1 MDFSVSLT
9 GSIDTDV
16 CGSAARPFQPRS
28 RHRQGKY
35 HWVRAPHDH
44 AAFRAQLEVRLF
56 AAYAC
61 SAPAGQPCK
70 RWTRKPCGRSPH
82 WLCAP
87 HQGWG
92 RCSRARHGSL
102 ELVSTVRVS
111 GRWCPRVRPQPRTR
125 RSLVSGYPLA
135 GTAPGR
141 TRRRGRLGSTCAVRL
156 GTSRRR
162 RIPQRPGARRAS
174 GRDGWPSGQHDRRRR
189 QPA

>member
-82 WLCAP
+82 RLCAP

-135 GTAPGR
+135 GTAPREPRAAVVLGPPAQFAWAPAAVDEYLNVGR
-141 TRRRGRLGSTCAVRL
+141 SPGF
-156 GTSRRR
+156 GT
-162 RIPQRPGARRAS
+162 
-174 GRDGWPSGQHDRRRR
+174 
-189 QPA
+189 